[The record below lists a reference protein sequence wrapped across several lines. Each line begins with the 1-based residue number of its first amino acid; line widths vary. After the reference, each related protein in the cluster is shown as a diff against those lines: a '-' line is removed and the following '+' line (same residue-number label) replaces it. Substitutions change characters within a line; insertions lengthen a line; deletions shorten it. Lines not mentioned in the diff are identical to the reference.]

1 VAEVVPGESRRRA
14 FARRAA
20 VVWGIFLLTL
30 TSWPKPPEVPV
41 LSGIPNFDKFVHFT
55 LYAVEAFL
63 IYLAVRWPGRSRAA
77 LGRILAVVGVMAV
90 WAVADETHQ
99 FWIPGRSMEAGDV
112 AGDVAGAC
120 AGALLASGMTKKSA
134 RLSSR
139 GAAATRDLP
148 P

>member
-1 VAEVVPGESRRRA
+1 
-14 FARRAA
+14 
-20 VVWGIFLLTL
+20 
-30 TSWPKPPEVPV
+30 VPV
-41 LSGIPNFDKFVHFT
+41 ISAIPNFDKFVHFT

-63 IYLAVRWPGRSRAA
+63 IYRAVRWPGRSRSS
-77 LGRILAVVGVMAV
+77 LGRTLAIVGLMAV

>member
-1 VAEVVPGESRRRA
+1 VRADPTRRLA
-14 FARRAA
+14 LARRAA
-20 VVWGIFLLTL
+20 LFWGVFLFAL
-30 TSWPKPPEVPV
+30 TSWPRPPRVPV
-41 LSGIPNFDKFVHFT
+41 ISEIPNFDKFVHFT

-63 IYLAVRWPGRSRAA
+63 IYLAVRWPGRARAS
-77 LGRILAVVGVMAV
+77 LGRTVAIVGLMAV

-120 AGALLASGMTKKSA
+120 AGALLASGMTKRS
-134 RLSSR
+134 LSSR
-139 GAAATRDLP
+139 GAAATRNLP